1 MLRTSLDQPRPADPA
16 VTRCSD
22 DELRRMREET
32 VSLLTVTMKQAAA
45 HAAALTQP
53 QEHAAL
59 SERVQLD
66 LAAVQA
72 RFATQRPQDAHADAR
87 FIANALKLFRGCA
100 HKCCRRAQACRANP
114 FGCHGKARVPEPV
127 RAAAVRLLLA
137 ERMPWLPLVA
147 DTRAERMAY
156 ESWIAGI
163 EAGSRTKSARP
174 RESGDPV
181 QGSGF
186 PLARE

>member
-32 VSLLTVTMKQAAA
+32 VSLLTAAMKQAAA

-53 QEHAAL
+53 QDEHAAL
-59 SERVQLD
+59 RERLQLD
-66 LAAVQA
+66 LAEAQA
-72 RFATQRPQDAHADAR
+72 RFATQEPQDAHANAR
-87 FIANALKLFRGCA
+87 FVANALRLFRGCA
-100 HKCCRRAQACRANP
+100 HKCCRRAQACRADP
-114 FGCHGKARVPEPV
+114 FGCHAKARVPEPV

-147 DTRAERMAY
+147 DTKAERTAY
-156 ESWIAGI
+156 ECWIAGI
-163 EAGSRTKSARP
+163 EAGAGM
-174 RESGDPV
+174 SG
-181 QGSGF
+181 
-186 PLARE
+186 

>member
-16 VTRCSD
+16 VTRYSD

-32 VSLLTVTMKQAAA
+32 VSLLTVAMKQAAA

-53 QEHAAL
+53 QEEHAAL
-59 SERVQLD
+59 RERLQLD
-66 LAAVQA
+66 LAEAHA

-87 FIANALKLFRGCA
+87 FVANALRLFRGCA
-100 HKCCRRAQACRANP
+100 HRCCRRAQACRANP
-114 FGCHGKARVPEPV
+114 FGCHAKARVPEPV

-137 ERMPWLPLVA
+137 ERLPWLPLVA
-147 DTRAERMAY
+147 DTKAERTAY

-163 EAGSRTKSARP
+163 EAGRKQRKAAPVSRGRP
-174 RESGDPV
+174 TQRNNRSD
-181 QGSGF
+181 
-186 PLARE
+186 